1 MHRSSGLAKMASTH
15 AGMRNI
21 LKRDLPVQKYIRMAV
36 ETGIY
41 KPKDEDAYD
50 PRPKRGQ
57 KAELPQRGLPHDM
70 NEQFDYPIDYEIITL
85 TPPVPELPRVPKK
98 LRKEQ
103 ASKTCLPTDRFIRSY
118 MKRYDMRMRTAHPL
132 TDAQKEEKMY
142 ARILGLS
149 QDSDGDDLTDTA
161 MGRKQMVLD
170 HAYKF
175 AIKQYEVLRAGEAE
189 GMTEEESVNVVEELL
204 AKEAREER
212 SKSRS
217 MAREA
222 AEWREAKDK
231 SEEGDMAEKDASA
244 GKSDPGSEGRYDAAG
259 STTVPVTSIPSVLAG
274 KPRTIRAMTM
284 WSRRLEA
291 VPYDRWTL
299 GAATALDHWIACDVL
314 GMSELSWQA
323 ALRGDPGEDE
333 EVMTGRMA
341 ETVGGDH
348 HSEGVGVG
356 NAARARDIVTVRAAL
371 FPETVLFSSDENDA
385 GVMENVDEEEDA
397 SEEVDATQRSIDEL
411 LASLGG
417 FDDEEEDE
425 EMMGAKGGMVNEEA
439 DQDAEVAALV
449 DELQEWRTKNSER
462 PYDEWSSDDKAD
474 FNTWLNQYIAILT
487 TDSDGPVDLDATRE
501 ALLSEPPLSR
511 EDSDKYWSSLADETE
526 AEVYLQDL
534 LAKGPPPKTDG
545 ETAAE
550 RKARKD
556 VETFL
561 SLPYERQLR
570 KLVDMGTLR
579 PIFDEYTAE
588 SDRAAF
594 LRRHAASFMEGMDVE
609 HLVSDP
615 AGPIRAEDVGIGDML
630 DEGDVKRGGRYRIDM
645 VRYGSD
651 EYGTGAGEKA
661 RALWRA
667 WNAHKAGRAT
677 YEEVMFKKGK
687 IGLED
692 KPEVEKKGKGKKKR

>member
-1 MHRSSGLAKMASTH
+1 MHRTPTLAKMASTRS
-15 AGMRNI
+15 GMRKI

-41 KPKDEDAYD
+41 KPKDEDAFD

-57 KAELPQRGLPHDM
+57 RAQLPKRGLPHDM
-70 NEQFDYPIDYEIITL
+70 NEQFDYPIEYEIITL
-85 TPPVPELPRVPKK
+85 NPPVPEMPRIPKK

-103 ASKTCLPTDRFIRSY
+103 ASKTSLPTDRLVRNY
-118 MKRYDMRMRTAHPL
+118 MRRYDLRMRTAHPL
-132 TDAQKEEKMY
+132 TDAQREEKMY
-142 ARILGLS
+142 ARVLGLS
-149 QDSDGDDLTDTA
+149 QDMDGDDFTDTA

-175 AIKQYEVLRAGEAE
+175 AIKQYEVLRAGEEE
-189 GMTEEESVNVVEELL
+189 GMTEQESVNAVEELL

-212 SKSRS
+212 SDSRT

-222 AEWREAKDK
+222 TEWREAKNQSDNGEEASDEDK
-231 SEEGDMAEKDASA
+231 SA
-244 GKSDPGSEGRYDAAG
+244 GNVGAGSQRRDDAG
-259 STTVPVTSIPSVLAG
+259 STTVPVNSIPSILAG

-284 WSRRLEA
+284 WSRRMAA

-314 GMSELSWQA
+314 GMDELSWKA
-323 ALRGDPGEDE
+323 ALRGEPGEDE
-333 EVMTGRMA
+333 EVMTGRLA

-356 NAARARDIVTVRAAL
+356 NAARAKDIVTVRSAL
-371 FPETVLFSSDENDA
+371 FPETVLFSGGEDDA
-385 GVMENVDEEEDA
+385 GEMDSLDEEDA

-417 FDDEEEDE
+417 FDDEEEEETIGAPGGSLDE
-425 EMMGAKGGMVNEEA
+425 EAE
-439 DQDAEVAALV
+439 QDAKVAALV
-449 DELQEWRTKNSER
+449 DELQEWRTKNVDR
-462 PYDEWSSDDKAD
+462 PYDEWSGGDKAD

-487 TDSDGPVDLDATRE
+487 ADSDGPVDLDATRE

-511 EDSDKYWSSLADETE
+511 DDSDKYWSNLADETE
-526 AEVYLQDL
+526 AEIYLQDM
-534 LAKGPPPKTDG
+534 LAKGAPPKKDG
-545 ETAAE
+545 ESDAD
-550 RKARKD
+550 RQARED
-556 VETFL
+556 MGTFL
-561 SLPYERQLR
+561 SVPYERQLR

-579 PIFDEYTAE
+579 PVFDEYTPE

-594 LRRHAASFMEGMDVE
+594 MRKNAAALMEGMDVE

-615 AGPIRAEDVGIGDML
+615 AGPIRAEDVGVGDLL
-630 DEGDVKRGGRYRIDM
+630 DQSDVKKGGRYRIDM
-645 VRYGSD
+645 VRYGST
-651 EYGTGAGEKA
+651 EYGSGAAA
-661 RALWRA
+661 RGLWRA

-692 KPEVEKKGKGKKKR
+692 KPLAAKKGKGKKRR